1 MKIGAVSEHTGLSVH
16 AIRYYEKQALLRAPV
31 KDASGH
37 RQYSSKDVELLDW
50 ILCMKNSGM
59 SLNRIR
65 QYAQAFYQDDAAK
78 CLALLQ
84 EHQQKLQQ
92 QHQDVLHYLD
102 VTGRKIKKAATTLD
116 LEHALAC

>member
-1 MKIGAVSEHTGLSVH
+1 MKIGAVSTHTGLSVH
-16 AIRYYEKQALLRAPV
+16 AIRYYEKHALIRTPP

-37 RQYSSKDVELLDW
+37 RSYNEKDVELLNW

-65 QYAQAFYQDDAAK
+65 QYANAFYQDDTAI

-84 EHQQKLQQ
+84 EHQQKLTKQQ
-92 QHQDVLHYLD
+92 KDLLHYLD
-102 VTGRKIKKAATTLD
+102 VTKNKINKLQQRLT
-116 LEHALAC
+116 

>member
-1 MKIGAVSEHTGLSVH
+1 MKIGAVSAHTGLSVH

-37 RQYSSKDVELLDW
+37 RQYSGKDVELLDW

-59 SLNRIR
+59 SLKHIR
-65 QYAQAFYQDDAAK
+65 QYANAFYQDDAAQ

-84 EHQQKLQQ
+84 EHQKKLTQQ
-92 QHQDVLHYLD
+92 QQDVLHYLA
-102 VTGRKIKKAATTLD
+102 VTQNKIKKLQQRLT
-116 LEHALAC
+116 

>member
-1 MKIGAVSEHTGLSVH
+1 MKIGAVSAHTGLSVH
-16 AIRYYEKQALLRAPV
+16 AIRYYEKQALIRAPL

-37 RQYSSKDVELLDW
+37 RQYSTKDVELLEW

-65 QYAQAFYQDDAAK
+65 QYANAFYQDDAAK

-84 EHQQKLQQ
+84 EHQQKLTQQ
-92 QHQDVLHYLD
+92 QHDLLHYLQ
-102 VTGRKIKKAATTLD
+102 VTQNKIKKLQQRLTWSML
-116 LEHALAC
+116 